1 MQDCSVR
8 KSRKKLT
15 REIRQVFESIFICV
29 GLVTIPLLPRKMV
42 LWLAAGLGRLAFCAA
57 RKLRRITLA
66 NLDVAYGASLSHQ
79 EKRAVAT
86 ASFKASALLLLDV
99 FWFKLFVKRRIERF
113 VNVAPSLAPF
123 FDQAPMVGITA
134 HMGNWEVC
142 GLALALRGA
151 PMLSVAAPL
160 NNPFADAVLNRTR
173 RLTGQKVASRRG
185 AVRAML
191 RELKSGGRVGL
202 LMDQNVTPRK
212 GGVFVDFFGLPVPV
226 SNAAATLSVRSNAP
240 IMVMMCVVDRR
251 GCYELQGCAPIV
263 VGDAGVPE
271 AEATQAMTADIEK
284 MIRKTPGQWFWM
296 YKRWRYVPED
306 VDLKTYPFY
315 AETYRP
321 PQND

>member
-1 MQDCSVR
+1 MR
-8 KSRKKLT
+8 KSKKTLS
-15 REIRQVFESIFICV
+15 REIRQVFESIFICL

-42 LWLAAGLGRLAFCAA
+42 LWVAACFGHLAFCMAGS
-57 RKLRRITLA
+57 LRRITLV
-66 NLDVAYGASLSHQ
+66 NLDVAYGDSLSHA
-79 EKRAVAT
+79 EKHGVAK
-86 ASFKASALLLLDV
+86 ASFKASALLLLDI
-99 FWFKLFVKRRIERF
+99 FWFKVFVKRRIKRF
-113 VNVAPSLAPF
+113 VRVAPSVQPF
-123 FDQAPMVGITA
+123 FDQAPMVGVTA

-151 PMLSVAAPL
+151 PMLSIAAPL
-160 NNPFADAVLNRTR
+160 NNPFADSVLNRTR

-191 RELKSGGRVGL
+191 RELKRGGRVGL

-212 GGVFVDFFGLPVPV
+212 GGVFVRFFGLPVPV

-240 IMVMMCVVDRR
+240 IMVIMCVVDRH

-263 VGDAGVPE
+263 VGDGGVSE
-271 AEATQAMTADIEK
+271 AEATQAMTDDIEK

-306 VDLKTYPFY
+306 ADLEQYPFY
-315 AETYRP
+315 AERYRAP
-321 PQND
+321 KND